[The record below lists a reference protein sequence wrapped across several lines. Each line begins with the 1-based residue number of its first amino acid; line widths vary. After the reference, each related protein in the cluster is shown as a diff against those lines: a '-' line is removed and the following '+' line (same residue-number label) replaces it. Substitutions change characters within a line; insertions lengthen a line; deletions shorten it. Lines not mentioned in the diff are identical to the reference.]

1 MAEPQNTTVAEPHS
15 DNVAE
20 PQRVKVEE
28 PQSAT
33 VSEQHSDNVA
43 EPQSAKITEPHGG
56 SETQPLS
63 HFASETPAYHSA
75 AQPLGKESLLGG
87 SISINVAPV
96 KVERPQIQAE
106 VKPLTQEDLERYW
119 QEAGEG
125 LELTEVLQNATVRLG
140 EKPGLIEID
149 AQTTWFADEF
159 RQHRIKVLEFLRE
172 KSGLKMLDC
181 KVNPMFVGKDEV
193 IYSPDQK
200 YNVMLENNPRLSAL
214 RRLFPQIDY

>member
-1 MAEPQNTTVAEPHS
+1 MGEPQSDKVAEPQSTNVAEPQNATVAEPHS

-28 PQSAT
+28 PQ
-33 VSEQHSDNVA
+33 N
-43 EPQSAKITEPHGG
+43 AKITEPHGG

-63 HFASETPAYHSA
+63 HFAGETPAYHSA

-172 KSGLKMLDC
+172 KSGMKMLDC

>member
-1 MAEPQNTTVAEPHS
+1 MAEPHSDNVAEPQSATVAEPHS

-20 PQRVKVEE
+20 PQ
-28 PQSAT
+28 
-33 VSEQHSDNVA
+33 N
-43 EPQSAKITEPHGG
+43 AKITESHGG

-63 HFASETPAYHSA
+63 HPAASSA
-75 AQPLGKESLLGG
+75 AQPLGKGSLLGG

-172 KSGLKMLDC
+172 KSGMKMLDC

>member
-1 MAEPQNTTVAEPHS
+1 MAEPQRVKVAEPHSDTVAEPQNTTVAEPHS

-20 PQRVKVEE
+20 PQ
-28 PQSAT
+28 SAT
-33 VSEQHSDNVA
+33 VAEPHSDNVA
-43 EPQSAKITEPHGG
+43 EPHGG

-63 HFASETPAYHSA
+63 HPAASPA

-172 KSGLKMLDC
+172 KSGMKMLDC

>member
-1 MAEPQNTTVAEPHS
+1 MAEPQSDNVAEPQSATVAEPQSVKVAEPQNTTVAEPHS

-20 PQRVKVEE
+20 PQ
-28 PQSAT
+28 
-33 VSEQHSDNVA
+33 N
-43 EPQSAKITEPHGG
+43 AKITEPHGG

-63 HFASETPAYHSA
+63 RPAASPA
-75 AQPLGKESLLGG
+75 AQPLGKGSLLGG

-172 KSGLKMLDC
+172 KSGMKMLDC